1 MTVSDS
7 EGMGVV
13 LSVAATVDAPCELCV
28 AGVDESAVLC
38 AAAEEAKRLSLLRTA
53 ELTEADWPV

>member
-1 MTVSDS
+1 
-7 EGMGVV
+7 MGVV